1 VGKGIQ
7 FYLDEHIPK
16 AVADGLRR
24 RGIAVTRAQE
34 VGLRRA
40 SDEEHL
46 EFAKRK
52 SCVLVT
58 KDSDFLRLG
67 HASPFHKGIVYF
79 DQSVTIGEM
88 VNALELVDETLM
100 PAEMIDHVEYW

>member
-1 VGKGIQ
+1 MRELH
-7 FYLDEHIPK
+7 FYLDEHIPR

-40 SDEEHL
+40 RDEQHL
-46 EFAKRK
+46 ELARRGGY
-52 SCVLVT
+52 VVVT

-67 HASPFHKGIVYF
+67 RGDVSHQGIVYF
-79 DQSVTIGEM
+79 DRNATVGEM
-88 VNALELVDETLM
+88 VNALELMDETLSSEDM
-100 PAEMIDHVEYW
+100 FNHVEYW

>member
-1 VGKGIQ
+1 MGKGIQ

-46 EFAKRK
+46 EFAKRT

-58 KDSDFLRLG
+58 KDSDFLRLR
-67 HASPFHKGIVYF
+67 HAGAHPLI
-79 DQSVTIGEM
+79 
-88 VNALELVDETLM
+88 L
-100 PAEMIDHVEYW
+100 